1 MNCPIGAPR
10 ILLVGFII
18 VEIAVPHYEF
28 LRRDCQKFF
37 DKILAFVDYEEGEVI
52 CPHCGSKDVEQ
63 RRSAFSAL
71 ASKKS
76 A

>member
-1 MNCPIGAPR
+1 
-10 ILLVGFII
+10 
-18 VEIAVPHYEF
+18 VPHYEF
-28 LRRDCQKFF
+28 LCRGCQKFF

-52 CPHCGSKDVEQ
+52 CPHCGSKNVEQ
-63 RRSAFSAL
+63 RWSAFSAL